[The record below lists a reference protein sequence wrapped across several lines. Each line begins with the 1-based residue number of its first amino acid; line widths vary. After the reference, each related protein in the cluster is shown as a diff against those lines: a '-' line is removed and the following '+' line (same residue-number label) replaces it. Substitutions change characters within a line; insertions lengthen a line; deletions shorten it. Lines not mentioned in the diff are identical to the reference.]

1 MSQYLYFSPRLD
13 GFFTL
18 TTDALEGTTERHHLT
33 LGVGES
39 MTGANPLEVVRG
51 LNGTGA
57 QDGINGIVIA
67 MASGLP
73 DRQRLE
79 VIEAALTRGLR
90 AWLYWPAEQAVECVD
105 RERLREPET
114 ASTRGYRAGEGRTA
128 RPPRHE
134 ELGADE
140 ARSAL
145 DLSGRVSGPALRHAR
160 GPRASQPR
168 RTPRSVSRT
177 GWSARHIAQ
186 GGRGPVPADGLLG
199 ADHLGRQ
206 LRPHLLRREG
216 TGGASPEHFVCLL
229 AQPFKLLDDLGVSQV
244 VMDAADHDHQRGR
257 DRQRDDPLLSDR
269 QDGL

>member
-90 AWLYWPAEQAVECVD
+90 AWLYWPASRRSSVWIAN
-105 RERLREPET
+105 
-114 ASTRGYRAGEGRTA
+114 AWRA
-128 RPPRHE
+128 
-134 ELGADE
+134 
-140 ARSAL
+140 
-145 DLSGRVSGPALRHAR
+145 
-160 GPRASQPR
+160 
-168 RTPRSVSRT
+168 
-177 GWSARHIAQ
+177 
-186 GGRGPVPADGLLG
+186 
-199 ADHLGRQ
+199 
-206 LRPHLLRREG
+206 
-216 TGGASPEHFVCLL
+216 
-229 AQPFKLLDDLGVSQV
+229 
-244 VMDAADHDHQRGR
+244 
-257 DRQRDDPLLSDR
+257 
-269 QDGL
+269 